1 MKKFWKV
8 LMIILDIVVI
18 AALIFG
24 LWYVATK
31 VGNINGGSMLDVEDV
46 FVGR

>member
-18 AALIFG
+18 GAIIFG
-24 LWYVATK
+24 LWYVATH
-31 VGNINGGSMLDVEDV
+31 VGSVGGGSMLDVEDV
-46 FVGR
+46 FAGR